1 MRRLKVGLFF
11 SHSYHGRA
19 GSRHQQAGH
28 PFYFSTFLL
37 FYFSKSFFTILSFY
51 FSSWRSVFLFLTMVA
66 GIFAGTSDVMG
77 MPPQPARAG
86 HTGLHVAPT
95 GRKVNFYLAIKQA
108 IPIFLW
114 RYSPVGAIAPKLKQ
128 HSPIGTVRA
137 VSYKKRAART
147 GAYSRTLQRVC
158 HNIGPPTKGSSRYL
172 IFTFPRTR
180 WSRQCLP
187 TG

>member
-108 IPIFLW
+108 ISIFLW

-137 VSYKKRAART
+137 VSYKKRAARPGT
-147 GAYSRTLQRVC
+147 TPTPYSAYAIISGHTLRV
-158 HNIGPPTKGSSRYL
+158 PV
-172 IFTFPRTR
+172 FTFYRLT
-180 WSRQCLP
+180 SLH
-187 TG
+187 

>member
-1 MRRLKVGLFF
+1 MRRPKVGLFF

-51 FSSWRSVFLFLTMVA
+51 FSSWRSVFVFLTMVA
-66 GIFAGTSDVMG
+66 GIFAGTSDVTG

-137 VSYKKRAART
+137 VSYKKRAARLGT
-147 GAYSRTLQRVC
+147 TPTPYSASAIYRAT
-158 HNIGPPTKGSSRYL
+158 H
-172 IFTFPRTR
+172 
-180 WSRQCLP
+180 
-187 TG
+187 

>member
-1 MRRLKVGLFF
+1 MRRPKVGLFF

-51 FSSWRSVFLFLTMVA
+51 FSSWRSVFVFLTMVA
-66 GIFAGTSDVMG
+66 GIFAGTSDVTG

-86 HTGLHVAPT
+86 HTGLHVAHT

-108 IPIFLW
+108 ISTLLL
-114 RYSPVGAIAPKLKQ
+114 RYSPVGAIAPKLGALPHPRNGQSSAHQRHRQLRAKSLPGCQ
-128 HSPIGTVRA
+128 GRARLHKKTRCKARNHSH
-137 VSYKKRAART
+137 
-147 GAYSRTLQRVC
+147 TLQRV
-158 HNIGPPTKGSSRYL
+158 
-172 IFTFPRTR
+172 
-180 WSRQCLP
+180 
-187 TG
+187 